1 VNRPR
6 KLWISTLALAIAFF
20 TITALSFAADS
31 KPQQVTVDPIQPVK
45 LIKGTPGKAEIRF
58 RVNSGFHINSNK
70 PTSDLL
76 IPTTVEFAPNPAI
89 KVGAVR
95 YPAGQDFSIPIAPD
109 EKLNVYAGDVNIVA
123 PLTVAKTTANGTY
136 NLKATLTY
144 QACSDNACFPPK
156 KVPLEFVVKVETSTK
171 K

>member
-1 VNRPR
+1 M
-6 KLWISTLALAIAFF
+6 LALALIAFA
-20 TITALSFAADS
+20 IIGVCHAHAADS
-31 KPQQVTVDPIQPVK
+31 KPQQVTVDAVQPVVAV
-45 LIKGTPGKAEIRF
+45 KGKPAKAQIHL

-76 IPTTVEFAPNPAI
+76 IPTVVEFAPNPNI
-89 KVGAVR
+89 KVGKIE
-95 YPAGQDFSIPIAPD
+95 YPAGQDFKIPIAPD
-109 EKLNVYAGDVNIVA
+109 EKLSVYAGDVSIVA
-123 PLTVAKTTANGTY
+123 PLIVARTTPPGNY

-156 KVPLEFVVKVETSTK
+156 KVPLEFIVKVESASK